1 MIHRKVLPKYP
12 ELAIRAGLEGT
23 VWVKLWIGRDGI
35 VKQALIVKSDAE
47 ILNDASLDAARRL
60 LFKVPSCGGESVS
73 VWATIPI
80 KYKLLPRE

>member
-1 MIHRKVLPKYP
+1 MILRKVLPKYP

-35 VKQALIVKSDAE
+35 VKQALVVKSDAE
-47 ILNDASLDAARRL
+47 IFDDASLDAARRL
-60 LFKVPSCGGESVS
+60 VFTAPLCMGKAVS

-80 KYKLLPRE
+80 KYKLLHR